1 MFEHCFHFINFV
13 GTIYQQNPGLI
24 SSALGSGNKKACCL
38 VALFSCFFSGQE
50 IARLIMEGNA
60 ARTVASTNMNAE
72 SSRSHAVFNVVLTQT
87 VVDVASGV
95 SGAKV
100 NWILIFLIL
109 M

>member
-1 MFEHCFHFINFV
+1 
-13 GTIYQQNPGLI
+13 
-24 SSALGSGNKKACCL
+24 
-38 VALFSCFFSGQE
+38 
-50 IARLIMEGNA
+50 MEGNA

-100 NWILIFLIL
+100 NWILIFINSNVGFFIFLIKL
-109 M
+109 LIKIFLNY